1 MTPIVVAETVKGQVR
16 LTYPHL
22 PDFELKMDFNPIIN
36 KFRLA
41 GSFCL
46 VHWQAKPFGLRRW
59 GVYDGGKD
67 KYYPF
72 TWNGALCSTPPR
84 FLQIDEELVK
94 SVPTAVLLFLDTTV
108 VLKEY
113 LILASVRQNAEAR

>member
-1 MTPIVVAETVKGQVR
+1 MKPIVVAETEKGRVK

-22 PDFELKMDFNPIIN
+22 PDFELKMDFNPIID
-36 KFRLA
+36 KFHLA

-46 VHWQAKPFGLRRW
+46 VHWQAKPL
-59 GVYDGGKD
+59 D

-94 SVPTAVLLFLDTTV
+94 SVPTAALLFLDTTV

-113 LILASVRQNAEAR
+113 LTLTSVRQNAETR